1 MTPGSGQKRQKRAVL
16 GRKAGGRPLLTARAL
31 KPARAARAAVG
42 RDAFGRS
49 TGSQA
54 RESGGERMSCGVDLV
69 AVDRIAESLAR
80 HGDRFLERLYTARE
94 RADACGVPA
103 LREQR
108 LAARFAAKE
117 AAIKALGLVEVGL
130 GWRDIEVVRHRDG
143 ACSLRLTG
151 AAERQAAHLGLRDL
165 ALSLSHEGNW
175 AIAMVQARFRTPIPP
190 VPVTTIQP
198 RRTPMNA
205 TLNTTPSAAT
215 TSIEADIRTVLSEH
229 ARLGKPVQ
237 ALGRNEDLYLAGMSS
252 HASVNVMLALE
263 GRFDVEFPDHLLNRQ
278 VFSSVQAIESALRQ
292 LMTVAGR
299 SIA

>member
-1 MTPGSGQKRQKRAVL
+1 MA
-16 GRKAGGRPLLTARAL
+16 
-31 KPARAARAAVG
+31 
-42 RDAFGRS
+42 
-49 TGSQA
+49 
-54 RESGGERMSCGVDLV
+54 CGVDLV
-69 AVDRIAESLAR
+69 AVDRLAESLAR
-80 HGDRFLERLYTARE
+80 HGARFIDRLYTAGE
-94 RADACGVPA
+94 QADACGVPA

-117 AAIKALGLVEVGL
+117 AAIKALGLAEVGL

-190 VPVTTIQP
+190 VPVPTIQP
-198 RRTPMNA
+198 RRAPMNA
-205 TLNTTPSAAT
+205 TLNTTPSA
-215 TSIEADIRTVLSEH
+215 SIEADIRTVLSEH

-237 ALGRNEDLYLAGMSS
+237 ALGRSEDLYLAGMSS

-278 VFSSVQAIESALRQ
+278 VFSSVQAIEAALRQ
-292 LMTVAGR
+292 LMAPAGR

>member
-1 MTPGSGQKRQKRAVL
+1 MA
-16 GRKAGGRPLLTARAL
+16 
-31 KPARAARAAVG
+31 
-42 RDAFGRS
+42 
-49 TGSQA
+49 
-54 RESGGERMSCGVDLV
+54 CGVDLV
-69 AVDRIAESLAR
+69 AVDRLAESLAR
-80 HGDRFLERLYTARE
+80 HGARFIDRLYTAGE
-94 RADACGVPA
+94 QADACGVPA

-117 AAIKALGLVEVGL
+117 AVIKALGLAEVGL

-190 VPVTTIQP
+190 VPFPTIQP
-198 RRTPMNA
+198 RRAPMNA
-205 TLNTTPSAAT
+205 TLNTTPSA
-215 TSIEADIRTVLSEH
+215 SIEADIRTVLSEH
-229 ARLGKPVQ
+229 ARLGKPAQ
-237 ALGRNEDLYLAGMSS
+237 ALGRSEDLYLAGMSS

-278 VFSSVQAIESALRQ
+278 VFSSVQSIEAALRQ
-292 LMTVAGR
+292 LMAPTGR

>member
-1 MTPGSGQKRQKRAVL
+1 MTPGSERKRAVL
-16 GRKAGGRPLLTARAL
+16 GRKASGKPLLITRTL
-31 KPARAARAAVG
+31 KPALAARAAFG

-49 TGSQA
+49 IGLQA

-69 AVDRIAESLAR
+69 AVDRVVESLAR

-94 RADACGVPA
+94 QADACGVPA
-103 LREQR
+103 LRGQR

-151 AAERQAAHLGLRDL
+151 AAERQATHLGLHDL

-175 AIAMVQARFRTPIPP
+175 AIAMVQARFRTPISP
-190 VPVTTIQP
+190 VPVPTIQP
-198 RRTPMNA
+198 RRAPMSA
-205 TLNTTPSAAT
+205 TQNTTTAA
-215 TSIEADIRTVLSEH
+215 SIEADIRIVLSEH
-229 ARLGKPVQ
+229 ARLGKPAQ

-278 VFSSVQAIESALRQ
+278 VFSSVQAIEAALRQ
-292 LMTVAGR
+292 LMAPTGR